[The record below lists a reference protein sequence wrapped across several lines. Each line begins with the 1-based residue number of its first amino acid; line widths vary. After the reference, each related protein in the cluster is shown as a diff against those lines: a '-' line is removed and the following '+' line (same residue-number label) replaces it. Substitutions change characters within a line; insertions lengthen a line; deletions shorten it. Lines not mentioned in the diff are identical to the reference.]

1 MIAAR
6 VAVCCPANSQNQALA
21 TEGCQQGSEMTND
34 QKITQSVQ
42 AFGLISV
49 QTQRVSAGLLQM
61 LLFGPR
67 RYRSHMEFMTNL
79 HC

>member
-6 VAVCCPANSQNQALA
+6 VAVCCPANSQNLTPA
-21 TEGCQQGSEMTND
+21 TESRQQGSEMTND

-42 AFGLISV
+42 AFGLIYV
-49 QTQRVSAGLLQM
+49 QAQSQHWSSANAAVY
-61 LLFGPR
+61 PR
-67 RYRSHMEFMTNL
+67 RYRSHMEFMINP